1 MKARHRIKRVLLAGS
16 IAGSLA
22 LTGTTAQ
29 ASCVSGADEYAL
41 QARILQT
48 ELMVAALTCN
58 AKTSYNSF
66 ATKFGSELV
75 RHGRQL
81 RNYFARTYGGRANS
95 ELNRFVTELANEAS
109 TRSVLVAGSYCADA
123 MAKFSEVMALEKT
136 QFAHYAALQ
145 PSSSAHGFASC
156 ETRTASAAPDNPPA
170 PVSKPIQ

>member
-1 MKARHRIKRVLLAGS
+1 MKARHRIKHVLLAGT

-22 LTGTTAQ
+22 FAGTAQ
-29 ASCVSGADEYAL
+29 AACVSGADEHAL

-58 AKTSYNSF
+58 AKPSYNSF

-75 RHGRQL
+75 KHGRQL

-109 TRSVLVAGSYCADA
+109 TRSVLVAGSYCTEA
-123 MAKFSEVMALEKT
+123 MQRFDEVLAIDKSQLV
-136 QFAHYAALQ
+136 QYAALQ
-145 PSSSAHGFASC
+145 INSSAHGFTSC
-156 ETRTASAAPDNPPA
+156 NTRTANAAPLNPPA
-170 PVSKPIQ
+170 PVSKPAE